1 MSGYAV
7 LNAVN
12 MAYKEIP
19 WSKDQARIR
28 RIFLDGYDSGNG
40 LLVRQV
46 LDTAYASRMIRRI
59 GFPAPEAEFQSGVA
73 GQNVGPSA
81 ENPGRTSGI
90 VYSMMFDK
98 EWSSA
103 VAILTGLVTA
113 GQDIRD
119 RLTGAGDPLSR
130 RNLSAGGRHEL
141 SRNRTSEDVSLSKD
155 VVPESVVIDK
165 LKKMV
170 ENAWKEINDH
180 CLKPTDV
187 PVEILTTI
195 SLKSHESLDVI
206 YTFKRWVTLCYCTYS
221 NG

>member
-1 MSGYAV
+1 IHKSV
-7 LNAVN
+7 
-12 MAYKEIP
+12 
-19 WSKDQARIR
+19 
-28 RIFLDGYDSGNG
+28 
-40 LLVRQV
+40 
-46 LDTAYASRMIRRI
+46 
-59 GFPAPEAEFQSGVA
+59 PAPEDEFQSGVA

-141 SRNRTSEDVSLSKD
+141 SRNRTSEDVSSSKD
-155 VVPESVVIDK
+155 VSKPERAQSVTSVDAYTKNFKVPESVVIDE

-187 PVEILTTI
+187 PMEILTTI
-195 SLKSHESLDVI
+195 LNL
-206 YTFKRWVTLCYCTYS
+206 T
-221 NG
+221 